1 MFRKKKKN
9 LAGCNVTCNG
19 LFGKEGIHACVCQ
32 NLAAWKYSFLSLL
45 LYLTSSI
52 VFSPYLH
59 PTFSYHGGGSFG
71 GILGGGSGGG
81 GIISSFH
88 GYFMP
93 EPGEGGSGSEN
104 GDNEPVEIVHVLEI
118 PEPHFL
124 SGMTNMGLFYTY

>member
-1 MFRKKKKN
+1 MN
-9 LAGCNVTCNG
+9 NVLVG
-19 LFGKEGIHACVCQ
+19 FYASPSYLFFP
-32 NLAAWKYSFLSLL
+32 FLRL
-45 LYLTSSI
+45 
-52 VFSPYLH
+52 
-59 PTFSYHGGGSFG
+59 TFSYHGGGSFG

-124 SGMTNMGLFYTY
+124 SGMAKLCASSMFFF